1 MCIIFNGAP
10 ATPSVRHVI
19 RFFERFI
26 RKVYLHNVIIII
38 VPLYNNI
45 VVPPPATT
53 DDDDVITC
61 RDKIYEHVPYKK
73 YQNNI
78 S

>member
-1 MCIIFNGAP
+1 M
-10 ATPSVRHVI
+10 
-19 RFFERFI
+19 
-26 RKVYLHNVIIII
+26 
-38 VPLYNNI
+38 YNNI

-61 RDKIYEHVPYKK
+61 RDKIYENVSYKK
-73 YQNNI
+73 YQNNT